1 MVLATYRMQTSN
13 TILLYRHSPY
23 EQTAKHARMH
33 TRAHRELTDPVIYS
47 FFRIIFLHWLHFCRI
62 NECICFHNDMA
73 ERKWLFMLEQELI
86 VPVDFAP

>member
-1 MVLATYRMQTSN
+1 MQTSI
-13 TILLYRHSPY
+13 TVLYCRHSSARADGRAC
-23 EQTAKHARMH
+23 THAH
-33 TRAHRELTDPVIYS
+33 TPRAHRELTEPVIYS
-47 FFRIIFLHWLHFCRI
+47 FFRIIFLHRLHFCGI